1 MKESRE
7 PMLPL
12 ECVVMNRSY
21 LSVIGSVVL
30 LSSSLLL
37 AGCDSSSTAQAA
49 PEPAASSATVVDVP
63 VVKASIGTIEAAL
76 EISGTLTPRSRVA
89 VKPKLPGTIER
100 MLVDIGDAVAKGQT
114 LATIDRREIDAQADS
129 AVAAVA
135 VATAA
140 LESAE
145 ATLANAVLEHDRA
158 KNLFEKGALPRQR
171 LDAAQTAHR
180 ATVAQRNL
188 ATANLAQANAALRR
202 TRELQR
208 DTTVTSPITGFVVE
222 RNYDAG
228 AIPGDKPIV
237 VVADLREMKLEAGVS
252 EIEAGRLRTGMKAV
266 VSVPAKPGDTF
277 NGQLAAISPEVDERN
292 RHFKI
297 DVRVP
302 NGGRALLSGMYA
314 TARIIEATASTAV
327 VVPKEAVTTR
337 NGKRGVQRVQGDTVS
352 FAEVTEGLSDG
363 ARVQI
368 VTGLA
373 AGDVVFADAR
383 RPIAEGAKVR
393 GIESR

>member
-1 MKESRE
+1 MSRNH
-7 PMLPL
+7 LPGL
-12 ECVVMNRSY
+12 PVV
-21 LSVIGSVVL
+21 GSIVVL
-30 LSSSLLL
+30 SASLFLAACDASSS
-37 AGCDSSSTAQAA
+37 AA
-49 PEPAASSATVVDVP
+49 PAPVDAAATAPVVDVS
-63 VVKASIGTIEAAL
+63 VVKASVGSIEAAL

-89 VKPKLPGTIER
+89 VKPKLPGTIQR
-100 MLVDIGDAVAKGQT
+100 MLVDIGDAVAIGQT
-114 LATIDRREIDAQADS
+114 IATIDRREIDAQADA

-135 VATAA
+135 VAAAA

-158 KNLFEKGALPRQR
+158 SNLFEKGALPRQR

-202 TRELQR
+202 AREVQR
-208 DTTVTSPITGFVVE
+208 DATITSPVTGFVVE

-228 AIPGDKPIV
+228 AIPGDRPIV

-252 EIEAGRLRTGMKAV
+252 EIEAGRLRPGMKAV
-266 VSVPAKPGDTF
+266 VSVQAKPGDTF
-277 NGQLAAISPEVDERN
+277 SGQLAAISPEVDERN

-314 TARIIEATASTAV
+314 TARIIEATAPTAV

-337 NGKRGVQRVQGDTVS
+337 NGKRGVQKVQGDSVS
-352 FAEVTEGLSDG
+352 FVEVTEGLSDG

-368 VTGLA
+368 VKGLA

>member
-1 MKESRE
+1 MSRNHF
-7 PMLPL
+7 PRFAIL
-12 ECVVMNRSY
+12 
-21 LSVIGSVVL
+21 GSIVVL
-30 LSSSLLL
+30 TTSLFL
-37 AGCDSSSTAQAA
+37 AGCDSSSATAEAA
-49 PEPAASSATVVDVP
+49 PESAPAATTVDVS
-63 VVKASIGTIEAAL
+63 VVKASVGTIEAAL
-76 EISGTLTPRSRVA
+76 EISGTLAPRSRVA

-100 MLVDIGDAVAKGQT
+100 VLVDIGDAVRIGQT
-114 LATIDRREIDAQADS
+114 IATIDRREIDAQTDS

-140 LESAE
+140 LESSE
-145 ATLANAVLEHDRA
+145 ATLANTVLEHDRA

-180 ATVAQRNL
+180 ASVAQRDL

-202 TRELQR
+202 AREVQR
-208 DTTVTSPITGFVVE
+208 DTTITSPVTGFVVE

-252 EIEAGRLRTGMKAV
+252 EIEAGRLRPGMKAV
-266 VSVPAKPGDTF
+266 VSVQAKPGEQF
-277 NGQLAAISPEVDERN
+277 AGQLAAIAPEVDERN

-302 NGGRALLSGMYA
+302 NDARALLSGMYA
-314 TARIIEATASTAV
+314 TARIIEATSANAI

-337 NGKRGVQRVQGDTVS
+337 DGKRGVQRVQGDTVS
-352 FAEVTEGLSDG
+352 FVEVTEGLSDG
-363 ARVQI
+363 TRVQI
-368 VTGLA
+368 VKGLA
-373 AGDVVFADAR
+373 AGDTVFADAR
-383 RPIAEGAKVR
+383 RPIAPGAKVR